1 MITSEKRSASEL
13 GDVEFVVVQLENA
26 RLDSGVLLALLKQ
39 VESGAIRLLDFIL
52 IERLPDGTHRFTEID
67 SEDFALAG
75 LDLLTPGLVSDE
87 DARHFA
93 ATLPPNSLAA
103 LVLVEPAWGKQF
115 SRDVRHR
122 GERVLAKHP
131 VPAAVANAVLADAL
145 GHTVVRT
152 ASRREDTPSL
162 R

>member
-1 MITSEKRSASEL
+1 MTTENHSVSEL
-13 GDVEFVVVQLENA
+13 GDIEFVMVRLEND
-26 RLDSGVLLALLKQ
+26 RLDSDVLLALLKQ
-39 VESGAIRLLDFIL
+39 IENGAIRLLDFMT
-52 IERLPDGTHRFTEID
+52 IERLRDGTHRFNEID
-67 SEDFALAG
+67 PEDFALAG

-87 DARHFA
+87 DAKHFA
-93 ATLPPNSLAA
+93 AALPANSLAA
-103 LVLVEPAWGKQF
+103 LVLVEPVWGTQF

-131 VPAAVANAVLADAL
+131 VPAAIANAVLNEAL
-145 GHTVVRT
+145 SHTVVRT